1 MRALIQRVKKASVR
15 VEGEKVGEIAEGLV
29 ILLGVGKGDS
39 TGDAEYLAKKSA
51 VLRIFNDSE
60 GKMNLSVLDIEGE
73 ALVVSQFTLYGD
85 CRKGRRPSYVDAAP
99 PDLAEDL
106 YESFV
111 RLLRAEGVKTQTGS
125 FGASMDVEL
134 INWGPVTLILE
145 SPQEN
150 PQESPQES
158 LNKKA

>member
-1 MRALIQRVKKASVR
+1 M
-15 VEGEKVGEIAEGLV
+15 GEIAAEISQGLL

-39 TGDAEYLAKKSA
+39 MDDAEYLAKKSA
-51 VLRIFNDSE
+51 SLRIFNDLD

-85 CRKGRRPSYVDAAP
+85 CRKGRRPSYLDAAP
-99 PDLAEDL
+99 AELAEEL
-106 YESFV
+106 YESFIG
-111 RLLRAEGVKTQTGS
+111 RLRAEGVKTQTGI

-145 SPQEN
+145 SPQE
-150 PQESPQES
+150 SPQE
-158 LNKKA
+158 KA